1 MRFMNV
7 APARAWAGQ
16 ISGRTN
22 LGLNVQVLIDAFQSW
37 IQGVEGESVGSVEH
51 VSGTNTGGRNLP
63 LLTARQINYT
73 LATSGERY

>member
-1 MRFMNV
+1 MRFINV

-22 LGLNVQVLIDAFQSW
+22 LGLNVQVLSDAFQSCLM
-37 IQGVEGESVGSVEH
+37 GVEGESIGFVEL
-51 VSGTNTGGRNLP
+51 VPGTNTGACNLP
-63 LLTARQINYT
+63 LLAARQINYT